1 MQHQQVQQQHDDG
14 VPGSRCFVVCGRSC
28 TSEELQSAFMPYGDV
43 QSVKVVREKGVAYVK
58 YDKASAA
65 ALAIESL
72 NGAVLN
78 NGRGPK
84 LKVLLAEAPTSRGMA
99 QQQKQTPELE
109 LSSDPDNV
117 PPRSRLFIVVPK
129 LCEAS
134 HIQDDMSQFADLEY
148 CKTDLAASRGVVFCK
163 FTKSSSALQALE
175 AIADRGMKVAG
186 YTVKAMLAEPKTKR
200 GRPEATPQDLMYSM
214 QQSRL
219 DYALNSMDPLKLQ
232 MSAGLSGNHMGMGL
246 HDFAAIGGLSGLGA
260 GISSFSALAS
270 NMNNMGNMGSMG
282 SMNNMNGMNNMGN
295 MNNMGMNNLPSDMHL
310 GAQGLALMSNL
321 GAHSHNS
328 VSPVSPNNLAGV
340 PLSKQRLFVVVHKG
354 VTEDAIARLFRRFPG
369 MEYCDLKKE
378 RATGKSK
385 GYCYVNYSTP
395 DAAVSA
401 VEQLNGMEFPPHSGH
416 RIKVMFAE
424 PMGVRSSSNGAGP
437 TPSIMPSSVHSSATS
452 LPSRSPG
459 MLSLHGGS
467 MQASTP
473 SAAHTPLSRS
483 TGMGTVSGGGMGPI
497 TPDTVA
503 SVSDSLAGM
512 SLHHIAAALPPN
524 QVVDDSLERAA
535 AAAAHLTSPVAPT
548 VARELM
554 FNVN

>member
-1 MQHQQVQQQHDDG
+1 MGPLCPVALRRRMQDHSGEDH
-14 VPGSRCFVVCGRSC
+14 PGSRCFVVCGKAI
-28 TSEELQSAFMPYGDV
+28 TGEELQAAFAPFGEV

-65 ALAIESL
+65 ALAIENL

-84 LKVLLAEAPTSRGMA
+84 LKVLLAEAPSSRGMA
-99 QQQKQTPELE
+99 QQKHTPELE

-129 LCEAS
+129 LCEPQQ
-134 HIQDDMSQFADLEY
+134 IQDDMAQFPDLEY

-163 FTKSSSALQALE
+163 FSKSSSALKALE
-175 AIADRGMKVAG
+175 GIADRGMKVAG

-200 GRPEATPQDLMYSM
+200 GRPEPSPQDLMYGM
-214 QQSRL
+214 QQGRL
-219 DYALNSMDPLKLQ
+219 DYSLNGMDPLKLQ
-232 MSAGLSGNHMGMGL
+232 MSAGLPGAHMGMGL

-260 GISSFSALAS
+260 GMGSFSTLAS
-270 NMNNMGNMGSMG
+270 
-282 SMNNMNGMNNMGN
+282 SMNNMNNLS
-295 MNNMGMNNLPSDMHL
+295 GMNNLQADMHL

-321 GAHSHNS
+321 GAHAHNS

-340 PLSKQRLFVVVHKG
+340 NLSKQRLFVVVHKG

-395 DAAVSA
+395 EAAGSA

-424 PMGVRSSSNGAGP
+424 PMGIRSSSNGAAP
-437 TPSIMPSSVHSSATS
+437 TPSIMPSSVHSSAAS

-459 MLSLHGGS
+459 MLSMHGGS

-473 SAAHTPLSRS
+473 SASHTPLSRS
-483 TGMGTVSGGGMGPI
+483 TGMGTVSGGMGPI

-512 SLHHIAAALPPN
+512 TLHHIASVLPQNP
-524 QVVDDSLERAA
+524 VVDDSL
-535 AAAAHLTSPVAPT
+535 AAAHLTSPVAPA